1 MSGKTENEDA
11 LVHAAANGDKTAFG
25 ELVSSYENF
34 VYNTVRS
41 KIRSDED
48 ALDISQEVF
57 IKIWRALPNWRH
69 ECRFS
74 TWIYKVCVNSAYD
87 FLRKNSNMQTESLWV
102 TNDDGEEREI
112 DIADET
118 VDASPEKSLERNET
132 NSAVREAIMKLST
145 EQREI
150 VILRDINGFT
160 YDEIAEMLGLE
171 IGTVKSRLNRA
182 RGNLR
187 LLLADVYTSSAG
199 RSAAEILGRKK

>member
-1 MSGKTENEDA
+1 
-11 LVHAAANGDKTAFG
+11 
-25 ELVSSYENF
+25 
-34 VYNTVRS
+34 
-41 KIRSDED
+41 
-48 ALDISQEVF
+48 
-57 IKIWRALPNWRH
+57 
-69 ECRFS
+69 
-74 TWIYKVCVNSAYD
+74 
-87 FLRKNSNMQTESLWV
+87 MQTESLWA
-102 TNDDGEEREI
+102 TNEDGEEREI

-132 NSAVREAIMKLST
+132 NSAVREAIMKLTT